1 MTHSHCLFLET
12 HRLDGCD
19 HIPSNWCSMRMAH
32 WMAHSSGKPNNKP
45 SQLFPEVVMQCTPS
59 LHEGISLD
67 LQYMDL
73 PRFTTIS
80 HNFCIHQWMLLGSL
94 ARHMVVDVDN
104 WRRKASG
111 SEALDDGVHVSPQGV
126 CGPIH
131 SLPSWISVCHYLP
144 LGSSCWTI
152 LWILW

>member
-73 PRFTTIS
+73 PRFTTILHTS
-80 HNFCIHQWMLLGSL
+80 VDAFRVIGKAHGCGCRQLEEEGLWLWSTGWWCPREPTRCLRSNPLPAKLDFSVPLCATWLELLN
-94 ARHMVVDVDN
+94 HIMDIMV
-104 WRRKASG
+104 
-111 SEALDDGVHVSPQGV
+111 
-126 CGPIH
+126 I
-131 SLPSWISVCHYLP
+131 Y
-144 LGSSCWTI
+144 
-152 LWILW
+152 